1 MNKLLHARMP
11 KWPRRLISPQNA
23 IFTQFQTLND
33 PHLKMFCN
41 PTNLPDNH
49 DSNVAFQMSGKEF
62 SIIIF
67 EELKNDSCP
76 GFEDFLKIQF
86 PSLRPSITEI

>member
-1 MNKLLHARMP
+1 
-11 KWPRRLISPQNA
+11 
-23 IFTQFQTLND
+23 
-33 PHLKMFCN
+33 MFCN
-41 PTNLPDNH
+41 PINLPDSH

-86 PSLRPSITEI
+86 PSLRPSITEIWRWDMLKKGIKRGGFEKRARLKETASELDMRG

>member
-1 MNKLLHARMP
+1 
-11 KWPRRLISPQNA
+11 
-23 IFTQFQTLND
+23 
-33 PHLKMFCN
+33 MFCN
-41 PTNLPDNH
+41 PTNLPDSH